1 MSLLEILGHLWS
13 IQLDQK
19 TLSWMPER
27 EEKKRLQGQ
36 RQKRKWR
43 QILPFGATL
52 EERGMLKLI
61 VFQKGA
67 RDLGIVE

>member
-1 MSLLEILGHLWS
+1 MVNSTGP
-13 IQLDQK
+13 K
-19 TLSWMPER
+19 TIIMDAGTGR
-27 EEKKRLQGQ
+27 KKRLQGQ

>member
-1 MSLLEILGHLWS
+1 MDAG
-13 IQLDQK
+13 
-19 TLSWMPER
+19 TGR
-27 EEKKRLQGQ
+27 KKRLQGQ